1 MTDNDPISPMFLY
14 TNATSKMTRFRHLM
28 KGIVK
33 LQIVVIENE
42 GLRKLVDNPEDEIQ
56 EYKKVSPMKE
66 PIHCDCERNLCN
78 D

>member
-1 MTDNDPISPMFLY
+1 
-14 TNATSKMTRFRHLM
+14 M
-28 KGIVK
+28 KEIVK
-33 LQIVVIENE
+33 LQIVFIVNE
-42 GLRKLVDNPEDEIQ
+42 GLKKLVHNPEDEIQ

>member
-1 MTDNDPISPMFLY
+1 MFLY
-14 TNATSKMTRFRHLM
+14 TNATTKMTRLWHLM
-28 KGIVK
+28 KEIVK
-33 LQIVVIENE
+33 LQIVFIVNE
-42 GLRKLVDNPEDEIQ
+42 GLKKLVHNPEDEIQ